1 MSCGVTKTLYGTEV
15 APTIMREYG
24 STGGCSCGMVLPP
37 KPPQRKPKKMAGG
50 GEADGLGGTCSG
62 GAPMLK
68 ALGIMQGGAKRT
80 RTKRQRRR
88 NSSKKQRGGNCTTC
102 RVFRGGKQ
110 NGTKAAGRR
119 NGLRCKPGSYN
130 ATAADKTRLARHLAG
145 KSIGFTQRSSLKA
158 KGLLRRA
165 NGTCKVS
172 AKYQ

>member
-1 MSCGVTKTLYGTEV
+1 MSCGVTKTLYGNEV
-15 APTIMREYG
+15 APAIMREYG
-24 STGGCSCGMVLPP
+24 STGGCLCGLAS
-37 KPPQRKPKKMAGG
+37 KPKPKKMAGG
-50 GEADGLGGTCSG
+50 GAGDGIGGTCSG

-80 RTKRQRRR
+80 RTKRTRTKRTRTMTRRQSKQQR
-88 NSSKKQRGGNCTTC
+88 KQTQRGGTCGAC
-102 RVFRGGKQ
+102 RVFRGGANSRQ
-110 NGTKAAGRR
+110 
-119 NGLRCKPGSYN
+119 CKPGSYK
-130 ATAADKTRLARHLAG
+130 ATAADKTRLARHLSG

>member
-1 MSCGVTKTLYGTEV
+1 MK
-15 APTIMREYG
+15 EYG
-24 STGGCSCGMVLPP
+24 STGGCGCMGGT
-37 KPPQRKPKKMAGG
+37 KPEAAAPQTRKNGGLIGG
-50 GEADGLGGTCSG
+50 GEGDGMSGTCTG
-62 GAPMLK
+62 QPTMLR
-68 ALGIMQGGAKRT
+68 ALGIMQGGKRKT
-80 RTKRQRRR
+80 RRQTQRLRKRR
-88 NSSKKQRGGNCTTC
+88 QRGGNCTTC

-119 NGLRCKPGSYN
+119 NGLRCKPGSYK

-172 AKYQ
+172 RKYQ